1 MVYVNYGRTEDFS
14 QLERDMGINVT
25 GKIVIVRYGKIFRGN
40 KVIKLSLNFNYLIVV
55 CRANCAPAGSVLL
68 ICACVLFPQVK
79 NAMLTGAKGIIMFSD
94 PADYCAPGVRV
105 CVYVCA
111 SDLLC
116 SL

>member
-1 MVYVNYGRTEDFS
+1 
-14 QLERDMGINVT
+14 MGINVT

-40 KVIKLSLNFNYLIVV
+40 KVIKLSLNFNSLIVV
-55 CRANCAPAGSVLL
+55 RGALYYDRLTVQLCLLDPHL
-68 ICACVLFPQVK
+68 ICAGVLFHQVK
-79 NAMLTGAKGIIMFSD
+79 NAMLSGAKGIIMFSD